1 MKILKNLF
9 DISKSR
15 TVEIE
20 AADRDFFNNLSGRQ
34 WLKRFRIGCACRFPA
49 RAIAAVSMEKG
60 KLFRFCK
67 PGVMA
72 RVINA
77 CATDINEFP
86 EIHRI
91 IQNPTVGGSQ

>member
-1 MKILKNLF
+1 MKVLKNRF
-9 DISKSR
+9 DISKNR
-15 TVEIE
+15 EVKIE
-20 AADRDFFNNLSGRQ
+20 AADRIFFNNLSGRQ
-34 WLKRFRIGCACRFPA
+34 WLKRFRIGCSCRLPA
-49 RAIAAVSMEKG
+49 REIAALNMGRG
-60 KLFRFCK
+60 KLFRFCR

-77 CATDINEFP
+77 CATDINELP